1 MAMSFEV
8 LLAFI
13 AACVLLGL
21 TPGPNMALTMANT
34 LTGGLRGGFVTLAG
48 TTTGLAVLV
57 AVAAAG
63 MTSVMVFMSTWFDVI
78 RWVGAGYLVYLGA
91 RQLWRLRA
99 PFPEADA
106 AIERRYS
113 NRYLQ
118 GLLVSLSNPKVILFL
133 GAFLPQFVD
142 PGADATSQLLVLAT
156 LFVVILAAVDVGTTL
171 AVAKARTTLSRSG
184 LRIFDAASGVL
195 LLLGGAALAAL
206 RRP

>member
-1 MAMSFEV
+1 MSGEMLF
-8 LLAFI
+8 AFV

-57 AVAAAG
+57 SVAAAG
-63 MTSVMVFMSTWFDVI
+63 MTSVMVFMSTWFDVV
-78 RWVGAGYLVYLGA
+78 RWVGAIYLVYLGV

-99 PFPEADA
+99 PPLSVGAET
-106 AIERRYS
+106 IERRNA
-113 NRYLQ
+113 NRYFQ

-142 PGADATSQLLVLAT
+142 TRTDAASQLFVLAA

-184 LRIFDAASGVL
+184 LRLFDAASGVL

>member
-1 MAMSFEV
+1 MSGEM
-8 LLAFI
+8 LLAFV

-57 AVAAAG
+57 SVAAAG

-78 RWVGAGYLVYLGA
+78 RWVGAIYLIYLGV

-99 PFPEADA
+99 PLLPVEAE
-106 AIERRYS
+106 AIGRRNA
-113 NRYLQ
+113 NRYFQ

-142 PGADATSQLLVLAT
+142 PRTDAASQLFVLAA

-171 AVAKARTTLSRSG
+171 AVAKARTALSRSG
-184 LRIFDAASGVL
+184 LRLFDAASGVL

>member
-1 MAMSFEV
+1 MSGEMLF
-8 LLAFI
+8 AFI

-57 AVAAAG
+57 SVAAAG

-78 RWVGAGYLVYLGA
+78 RWVGAIYLVYLGV

-99 PFPEADA
+99 PPLPAGAE
-106 AIERRYS
+106 AIERRNA
-113 NRYLQ
+113 NRYFQ

-142 PGADATSQLLVLAT
+142 PRTDAASQLFVLAA

-171 AVAKARTTLSRSG
+171 VVAKARTTLSRSG
-184 LRIFDAASGVL
+184 LRLFDAASGVL

>member
-1 MAMSFEV
+1 MSFEV

-57 AVAAAG
+57 SVAAAG
-63 MTSVMVFMSTWFDVI
+63 MTSVMVLMSAWFDVI
-78 RWVGAGYLVYLGA
+78 RWAGAIYLVYLGV
-91 RQLWRLRA
+91 RQLWRLRETLRQA
-99 PFPEADA
+99 GV
-106 AIERRYS
+106 AIEGRHT

-142 PGADATSQLLVLAT
+142 PGADAASQLIVLAA
-156 LFVVILAAVDVGTTL
+156 LFVVILAAVDVAMTL
-171 AVAKARTTLSRSG
+171 AVAKARTTLGRSG

-195 LLLGGAALAAL
+195 LVLGGAALAAL

>member
-1 MAMSFEV
+1 MSFEV

-13 AACVLLGL
+13 AACALLGL

-34 LTGGLRGGFVTLAG
+34 LTGGVRGGFVTLAG

-57 AVAAAG
+57 SVAAAG

-78 RWVGAGYLVYLGA
+78 RWAGAVYLVYLGV

-99 PFPEADA
+99 PLPQADA
-106 AIERRYS
+106 AIEGRHA

-142 PGADATSQLLVLAT
+142 PGADAASQLIVLAA

>member
-1 MAMSFEV
+1 MSGQV
-8 LLAFI
+8 LFAFI
-13 AACVLLGL
+13 VACVLLAL

-34 LTGGLRGGFVTLAG
+34 LNGGLRGGLLTLAG
-48 TTTGLAVLV
+48 TTTGLAALV
-57 AVAAAG
+57 AAAAAG

-78 RWVGAGYLVYLGA
+78 RWVGAVYLVYLGI

-99 PFPEADA
+99 PLRPVDGG
-106 AIERRYS
+106 AIKSRHL
-113 NRYLQ
+113 NRYAQ

-142 PGADATSQLLVLAT
+142 PHADAASQLFILAG
-156 LFVVILAAVDVGTTL
+156 LFVAVLAAVDVGTVL
-171 AVAKARTTLSRSG
+171 LVAKARATFSRAG
-184 LRIFDAASGVL
+184 LRMFDAASGVL